1 MGKYLSIV
9 LAMMVVSMAIAFFS
23 PLDGS
28 IREEPFYPLF
38 WVSVGGAIVAG
49 PNKKFI
55 DAIAQNY
62 PGRASMSPILD
73 VFITMLSM
81 GSNTWKKL
89 LKTRKELFKYS
100 QESSQRPPN
109 RNYLE

>member
-38 WVSVGGAIVAG
+38 WVSVGGAIVVIIYSSYKNRKA
-49 PNKKFI
+49 PQQLRRERRKK
-55 DAIAQNY
+55 Y
-62 PGRASMSPILD
+62 
-73 VFITMLSM
+73 
-81 GSNTWKKL
+81 KK
-89 LKTRKELFKYS
+89 
-100 QESSQRPPN
+100 
-109 RNYLE
+109 

>member
-38 WVSVGGAIVAG
+38 WVSVGGASVVIIYSSYQNRK
-49 PNKKFI
+49 NK
-55 DAIAQNY
+55 QQL
-62 PGRASMSPILD
+62 RRERR
-73 VFITMLSM
+73 
-81 GSNTWKKL
+81 KKY
-89 LKTRKELFKYS
+89 KK
-100 QESSQRPPN
+100 
-109 RNYLE
+109 

>member
-1 MGKYLSIV
+1 MDAYVQSTDKNL
-9 LAMMVVSMAIAFFS
+9 MV
-23 PLDGS
+23 P
-28 IREEPFYPLF
+28 
-38 WVSVGGAIVAG
+38 VGGAIVAG

-81 GSNTWKKL
+81 GSNTWKSLPKQPL
-89 LKTRKELFKYS
+89 T
-100 QESSQRPPN
+100 N
-109 RNYLE
+109 RFNCILSRFGITIPISLCLGIFQ